1 MVSKPSQKIYSNFRE
16 VPVVFPIVI
25 LGEVPVVFPI
35 VIFGEVPVV
44 FLGEVPVVFLGEV
57 PVVFPTVLRL
67 EKISSNFFKSATAG
81 GSLSNPRVRWRRCE
95 PGGDAQWPPA
105 TQGNAPGA
113 IHGPNHNTRLPLRS
127 STDKFR
133 GSRRCDKR
141 RFPPHKASVTGQ

>member
-25 LGEVPVVFPI
+25 F
-35 VIFGEVPVV
+35 
-44 FLGEVPVVFLGEV
+44 GEVPVVFLGEV

-105 TQGNAPGA
+105 T
-113 IHGPNHNTRLPLRS
+113 
-127 STDKFR
+127 
-133 GSRRCDKR
+133 
-141 RFPPHKASVTGQ
+141 